1 MRDIRLCPGG
11 KQPRSEVVAQTPQH
25 LHPSGPMLTWEWQRK
40 PKPNMVTAGSKM
52 VPRTSA
58 SRRRLKTATSRF
70 WAVTS
75 TAQAQQSRGSRGSGL
90 PARTER
96 WAPGTSAMAWL
107 VPAPQGCGPYSPFLP
122 LPRGSLSPPPTTLSW
137 NAAPGLGILIPRSRP
152 WLWTF
157 HRRPRGGAR
166 RRRGLPPP
174 PPMEPSIPS
183 PSTDTLRPSSKHKAL
198 FFFLLLFLILIFSHK
213 NHRK

>member
-198 FFFLLLFLILIFSHK
+198 FFFSCFYF
-213 NHRK
+213 